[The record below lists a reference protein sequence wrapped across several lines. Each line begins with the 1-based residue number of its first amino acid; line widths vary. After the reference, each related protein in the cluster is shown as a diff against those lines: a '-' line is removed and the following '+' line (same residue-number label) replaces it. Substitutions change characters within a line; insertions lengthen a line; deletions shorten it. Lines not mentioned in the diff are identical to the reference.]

1 MSNSRMTYP
10 RPLRLLH
17 WAIAM
22 LVVAQLLLAVVL
34 TQLRSLEYGQR
45 MLEFHRQ
52 CGILVL
58 LLVCARLVAGARHK
72 SPPAEQALPEWQ
84 RRIAHWLHNGVLVLL
99 VLQPVLGAGVA
110 WARGDAV
117 SLLGVVRFES
127 PWDIGDGVRDWLMR
141 GHVAIAITLFA
152 FVAVHVGAVVF
163 NRVARGVSV
172 VDRMLAPIAPDVL
185 VDRVPLATQ
194 LMIAFGALMT
204 VSTLVGINAVHQ
216 VRSVAALGAELDAHE
231 VAAAESLRTAQ
242 LAWKPMASA
251 SIAGASPGALAGAVA
266 AAAPPAQAAL
276 DEAAGLLQ
284 DADQRASATQL
295 SQRISAAAR
304 GSDAAQLQAID
315 ASLQELVDQL
325 GGLLQQRR
333 SELQERAAA
342 GHDLIVVTIAPLLL
356 AGFAVSLLLAHSLL
370 GALGRIGELVAGVTA
385 QAGGLAARVRVE
397 GRGDFG
403 RLMRGVLAMGDTVA
417 ARAQQE
423 QEERGRM
430 ALEQR
435 ATEQRL
441 QQEADQRVAA
451 QRELESAERARQRAQ
466 LADQFEMQ
474 VAAIVEGVTHTSVEL
489 RDAAEQLA
497 ESTETA
503 NARSRAAAEMASELS
518 EHARRVA
525 ESGTR
530 LAGLAASVRASAD
543 NSHRHARSA
552 HGNAADARSDV
563 ENLVKATQEIGTITD
578 VINAV
583 ARQTNILAINAR
595 IEAARAGEAGSG
607 FAIVA
612 DEVKKL
618 ASATHGATS
627 DIDRQVQGVAHVGAS
642 SAAAL
647 ERLRANIGEL
657 DEMASAIF
665 GLTEKQSEA
674 TADIEGLIREASQ
687 VSDRVTQEVRTA
699 ESAAAAAQG
708 LASNVR
714 GAAESLGA
722 QATDLQLQVGEFL
735 AGLRQAGGSTQAP
748 PRHAAQGEHAEGGG
762 GAAPAAQVA

>member
-1 MSNSRMTYP
+1 MTNTRTTYP
-10 RPLRLLH
+10 RPLRVLH

-58 LLVCARLVAGARHK
+58 VLVCARLVAGAWHK
-72 SPPAEQALPEWQ
+72 APPAEAALPAWQ
-84 RRIAHWLHNGVLVLL
+84 RTVAHWLHNGVLVVL
-99 VLQPVLGAGVA
+99 VLQPLLGAGVA

-117 SLLGVVRFES
+117 SLLGLASFQS
-127 PWDIGDGVRDWLMR
+127 PWDISDAVRDWMMR
-141 GHVAIAITLFA
+141 GHVAVAIALFA
-152 FVAVHVGAVVF
+152 FVAVHAGAVVF

-172 VDRMLAPIAPDVL
+172 VDRMLAPVAPDVL

-194 LMIAFGALMT
+194 LMIAFGALMA
-204 VSTLVGINAVHQ
+204 VSTLVGVNAVHQ
-216 VRSVAALGAELDAHE
+216 VRSVAAMSADLDAHE

-242 LAWKPMASA
+242 LALKSLPP
-251 SIAGASPGALAGAVA
+251 GGALQ
-266 AAAPPAQAAL
+266 PTQDAL
-276 DEAAGLLQ
+276 EEARGLLQ
-284 DADQRASATQL
+284 DADTRAAAMQL
-295 SQRISAAAR
+295 AARIAQAAR
-304 GSDAAQLQAID
+304 GGVQAAQLQAID

-325 GGLLQQRR
+325 GGVLLQRR

-356 AGFAVSLLLAHSLL
+356 AGLVVSLLLARSLL
-370 GALGRIGELVAGVTA
+370 GSLGHIGGIVANVTA
-385 QAGGLAARVRVE
+385 QSGDQSARVRVE
-397 GRGDFG
+397 GAGDFS
-403 RLMRGVLAMGDTVA
+403 RLMHGVLAMSDAVA
-417 ARAQQE
+417 ARVQQE
-423 QEERGRM
+423 QEERSRM

-435 ATEQRL
+435 AAEQRM
-441 QQEADQRVAA
+441 QAEAGRQLAA
-451 QRELESAERARQRAQ
+451 QRAREADERAQQRAQ
-466 LADQFEMQ
+466 LADLFERE
-474 VAAIVEGVTHTSVEL
+474 VSAIVEAVTCTSVAL
-489 RDAAEQLA
+489 RTAAERLA
-497 ESTETA
+497 RSTDTA
-503 NARSRAAAEMASELS
+503 NSKSRAAAGMASELS

-525 ESGTR
+525 QSGTR
-530 LAGLAASVRASAD
+530 LAGLAASVRESAD

-552 HGNAADARSDV
+552 HGNAAAARSDV
-563 ENLVKATQEIGTITD
+563 DNLVRATNQIGTITD
-578 VINAV
+578 LINSV

-595 IEAARAGEAGSG
+595 IEAARAGPAGSG

-627 DIDRQVQGVAHVGAS
+627 DIDHQVRNVADAGAS

-674 TADIEGLIREASQ
+674 TADIEGLIQEASR

-699 ESAAAAAQG
+699 EEAAGPGQQRAHGGGIARCTGHGPAAAG
-708 LASNVR
+708 R
-714 GAAESLGA
+714 
-722 QATDLQLQVGEFL
+722 QLPGQ
-735 AGLRQAGGSTQAP
+735 P
-748 PRHAAQGEHAEGGG
+748 
-762 GAAPAAQVA
+762 